1 MGLKSIRVSVPVLML
16 MVFQS
21 GNCHNSSTENGL
33 MNLFYGGASGQRSMA
48 PVAAPQ
54 QTFQQR
60 DVQPEVNTMSLGM
73 LSSAENELS
82 EVNARSV
89 RILSSAGN
97 EQFRQQN
104 EQDSE
109 KASSNGHLTNYPRVY
124 GMGYPDG
131 VNSAEFNRYMDG
143 ASNFQETSTVYV
155 DPHTKKLQDQFI
167 KEQQERNNSNAKI
180 PVEKEME
187 YQVVLGFVNDA
198 IANLSDF
205 LKGGKNEFVD
215 ELSISRKPEDVADI
229 LEKVLVREMIG
240 LKKITSELKGDSQGG
255 EAKRKEVEAKDM
267 EVDNLLAIL
276 KARKLHLP
284 EWISIDGKDC
294 QCFYTA
300 DSFTNSRSSFETDA
314 INSFKRKNVGSEDVV
329 DGKEL
334 VNQCPFLALCLTDS
348 EKKMVP
354 FEIRKHSH
362 DKGGIQADEKWEKEG
377 EWKGKYIWE
386 IIADSIKKR
395 IFVYDLARR
404 SGANILSGFFEYGK
418 SYDDLKRVCQQDGHY
433 QQLVKNK

>member
-1 MGLKSIRVSVPVLML
+1 MRLTVAKVSFSVLVLTSVQCVEGMGWSAAYFSQNSGGQQNREVKVSP
-16 MVFQS
+16 
-21 GNCHNSSTENGL
+21 
-33 MNLFYGGASGQRSMA
+33 QRT
-48 PVAAPQ
+48 V
-54 QTFQQR
+54 QQR
-60 DVQPEVNTMSLGM
+60 GVQPEDNTGSLGM
-73 LSSAENELS
+73 Q
-82 EVNARSV
+82 
-89 RILSSAGN
+89 SSAGN

-109 KASSNGHLTNYPRVY
+109 EGGRITLEEQLERLRLEMAELRKASSNKYPPAY
-124 GMGYPDG
+124 GYSYPNG
-131 VNSAEFNRYMDG
+131 VDSVEFN
-143 ASNFQETSTVYV
+143 QHV

-167 KEQQERNNSNAKI
+167 KEQQERNNSNAEV
-180 PVEKEME
+180 PVEKEVE
-187 YQVVLGFVNDA
+187 YQVVLGLVNDA

-205 LKGGKNEFVD
+205 LKGNENRVVD
-215 ELSISRKPEDVADI
+215 EMLISRKPEDVADT
-229 LEKVLVREMIG
+229 LGKVLVMEMTG
-240 LKKITSELKGDSQGG
+240 LKKITSELEGDSQGV

-276 KARKLHLP
+276 KARELHLP

-348 EKKMVP
+348 EKKMIP